1 MLIELRRT
9 QFTSEVQSDFAS
21 ALHDGV
27 PFAFLHSGFA
37 FKHANLV
44 LARIEF
50 IQTFLEKLGS
60 RAVFENAN
68 GIGLTQ
74 LANLHDRLTLL
85 QLHFH
90 VGQV

>member
-9 QFTSEVQSDFAS
+9 QFTSEAQRDLES
-21 ALHDGV
+21 ALQDGV

-37 FKHANLV
+37 LKHTNLV

-50 IQTFLEKLGS
+50 IQTFLEKLRS
-60 RAVFENAN
+60 RAVFKNTN

-74 LANLHDRLTLL
+74 LANLHNRLTLL
-85 QLHFH
+85 QLNFH